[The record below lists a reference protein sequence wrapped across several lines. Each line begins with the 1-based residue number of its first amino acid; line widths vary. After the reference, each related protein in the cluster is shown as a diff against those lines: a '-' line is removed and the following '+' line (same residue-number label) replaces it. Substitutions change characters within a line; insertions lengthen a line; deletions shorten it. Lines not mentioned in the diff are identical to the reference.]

1 MRPYVDD
8 EWQWLL
14 SNDRVMIDVE
24 GTLLDALKRVGEELF
39 YDANDIRCYKTTTI
53 KQSSHVYKDI
63 PYQTMNIEFEGG
75 VSIKA
80 EIHPSEI
87 FIGGYKDYIH
97 RLTHLFNVKGLF
109 HIDWM
114 DSTVTTCSLLE
125 LHEDAFELK
134 RFVAQL
140 HEKDIPPQSPRMYTG
155 DQVITMMESGLISS
169 AYRWLEPN
177 IRINYEYQDE
187 FKKRVV
193 LPSWTWNAR
202 KHIESMTQ
210 WERTNH
216 IETELAR
223 PDWAIGKYGLNG

>member
-8 EWQWLL
+8 WQYPL
-14 SNDRVMIDVE
+14 SNDSVTVDVE

-39 YDANDIRCYKTTTI
+39 YDANDIRRYKTTTI
-53 KQSSHVYKDI
+53 QTNSHVYNDVE
-63 PYQTMNIEFEGG
+63 YQTMHIVFDGG
-75 VSIKA
+75 VSITSQ
-80 EIHPSEI
+80 IHPSEI
-87 FIGGYKDYIH
+87 FVGGYKHHIH
-97 RLTHLFNVKGLF
+97 RLTHLFNVKDRSQ
-109 HIDWM
+109 IDWM
-114 DSTVTTCSLLE
+114 DNTVTTYSLLE
-125 LHEDAFELK
+125 LHEDAFALK
-134 RFVAQL
+134 RFAEQL

-155 DQVITMMESGLISS
+155 DQVIKMMESGLISS

-177 IRINYEYQDE
+177 IRINYEYQSD

-223 PDWAIGKYGLNG
+223 PDWAIGRYGLN

>member
-1 MRPYVDD
+1 MRPYIDD

-14 SNDRVMIDVE
+14 SNGRVMVDVE
-24 GTLLDALKRVGEELF
+24 GTLLDTLKRVGEELF
-39 YDANDIRCYKTTTI
+39 YDAADIRHHKTTTI
-53 KQSSHVYKDI
+53 TRSNHFYKDI
-63 PYQTMNIEFEGG
+63 PYQMMNITFERG
-75 VSIKA
+75 VSIYA
-80 EIHPSEI
+80 QIHPSEI
-87 FIGGYKDYIH
+87 FVAGYIDHMY
-97 RLTHLFNVKGLF
+97 RMTHLFNAKITSQVE
-109 HIDWM
+109 WM
-114 DSTVTTCSLLE
+114 GDDVTTCSLLE
-125 LHEDAFELK
+125 LHEDTFALVQYIK
-134 RFVAQL
+134 QL
-140 HEKDIPPQSPRMYTG
+140 HEKEIPPQTPRMYTG
-155 DQVITMMESGLISS
+155 QQIITMMESGLISS

-216 IETELAR
+216 LETELAR